1 MNDRCTK
8 LKDSLKGEILKNTEN
23 ECIVRTKNMYEY
35 PLKWTENIYK
45 WDKKTD
51 VVTQV
56 ETHYNRSICVI
67 PSKHKLSESTS
78 EICKMITE

>member
-45 WDKKTD
+45 WDKK
-51 VVTQV
+51 QMLL
-56 ETHYNRSICVI
+56 
-67 PSKHKLSESTS
+67 HK
-78 EICKMITE
+78 